1 MNTMLRRTGRV
12 PAESMSPL
20 LALLVRLDSV
30 GPNIG
35 VWKNADEALRA
46 QGDIDY
52 FAPRNLWPAIVT
64 TFRSWADAH
73 GFEHLPPCLH
83 RPGTMYLL
91 AVDHVGGRLIQLDVR
106 ERLTVSGSE
115 VIDANGLGAL
125 LVETGHGFRTL
136 RPGAEATLKLLL
148 KCIDGRGHLQEVC
161 LADESIT
168 SGIEEDLDA
177 ARATAGQVTRGG
189 EMANRLVNSIAAG
202 HPDGAAARSFW
213 TDLRMDTFRRP
224 ARLTELA
231 VYRLRRRLCPVLRW
245 ILSHGQRLPPQ
256 ADQWI
261 MDARRVHANADAWL
275 YPYLEPKAAV
285 AAPGQ
290 FVVIAGPDGVGKT
303 TLREALAA
311 SLRPDHAVWSG
322 RLSGPLTDLRRTKRP
337 PQSGSGPPARGTI
350 VSTLKILYLF
360 VDALLRWFTWT
371 RSWLKGGGW
380 VLTERGWWDIAVYP
394 ARYGVGRS
402 GRLHTMLGL
411 LSPRPNLILILEA
424 DAATI
429 RSRKQELSPSEVL
442 RQARAW
448 RSAIPRRQPHI
459 FLDAALPPGIL
470 VERTLAAIEDGSEGP
485 VTPFASV

>member
-1 MNTMLRRTGRV
+1 V

-20 LALLVRLDSV
+20 LTLLVGLDFV

-35 VWKNADEALRA
+35 VWKNADEALHA
-46 QGDIDY
+46 EGDIDY
-52 FAPRNLWPAIVT
+52 FAPRNLWPAIVA

-106 ERLTVSGSE
+106 ERLTVSGAE
-115 VIDANGLGAL
+115 VIDANGLSDL
-125 LVETGHGFRTL
+125 LLETGHGFRSL

-148 KCIDGRGHLQEVC
+148 KCIDGKGHLQEVC
-161 LADESIT
+161 MAEESIA
-168 SGIEEDLDA
+168 SGIAEDVDG
-177 ARATAGQVTRGG
+177 ARATAGLLTRGG
-189 EMANRLVNSIAAG
+189 QMAHRLVNSIAAG
-202 HPDGAAARSFW
+202 HPDHAVARSLW
-213 TDLRMDTFRRP
+213 RNLRMDTFRRP
-224 ARLTELA
+224 ATLIELA
-231 VYRLRRRLCPVLRW
+231 TYRLRRRLCPVLRW
-245 ILSHGQRLPPQ
+245 ILSHGQQLPTQ
-256 ADQWI
+256 VDQWI
-261 MDARRVHANADAWL
+261 TDVRRVHANADAWL
-275 YPYLEPKAAV
+275 YLDAEAKAAV
-285 AAPGQ
+285 VAPGQ

-303 TLREALAA
+303 TLREALAE

-337 PQSGSGPPARGTI
+337 RQSNSGPARGRT
-350 VSTLKILYLF
+350 VSTLKVLYLF
-360 VDALLRWFTWT
+360 VDASLRWLTWT
-371 RSWLKGGGW
+371 RSWLRDGGW
-380 VLTERGWWDIAVYP
+380 VITERGWWDIAVYP
-394 ARYGVGRS
+394 ARYGVERS

-411 LSPRPNLILILEA
+411 LAPRPNLILILEA

-429 RSRKQELSPSEVL
+429 RRRKQELSGSEVL
-442 RQARAW
+442 RQTRAW
-448 RSAIPRRQPHI
+448 RSVIPRRQPHI

>member
-1 MNTMLRRTGRV
+1 M
-12 PAESMSPL
+12 PAEAMPPS
-20 LALLVRLDSV
+20 LALLVELDSID
-30 GPNIG
+30 PAIG
-35 VWKNADEALRA
+35 VWKNAAEALDGV
-46 QGDIDY
+46 GDIDY
-52 FAPRNLWPAIVT
+52 FARRDLWPAILA

-91 AVDHVGGRLIQLDVR
+91 AVNHVGGRLMQLDVR

-115 VIDANGLGAL
+115 VIDAKGLGAL
-125 LVETGHGFRTL
+125 LVETGHGFKAL
-136 RPGAEATLKLLL
+136 RPGAEAALKLLL
-148 KCIDGRGHLQEVC
+148 KCIDRRGDLQEAC
-161 LADESIT
+161 LADET
-168 SGIEEDLDA
+168 VAPGIVEDLGGA
-177 ARATAGQVTRGG
+177 HATAGLLTRGG
-189 EMANRLVNSIAAG
+189 HKAKRLVNSIAAG
-202 HPDGAAARSFW
+202 HPDRAAARSFW
-213 TDLRMDTFRRP
+213 RDVRMDSFRRP
-224 ARLTELA
+224 AILTELA
-231 VYRLRRRLCPVLRW
+231 VYRLRRRLCPALRW
-245 ILSHGQRLPPQ
+245 ILSHGQQLPTQ

-261 MDARRVHANADAWL
+261 TDVRRVHANADAWL
-275 YPYLEPKAAV
+275 YLDVEPKAAV

-303 TLREALAA
+303 TLREALAE

-337 PQSGSGPPARGTI
+337 RQSNSGPRTGGRT

-360 VDALLRWFTWT
+360 VDALLRWLTWT

-411 LSPRPNLILILEA
+411 LAPRPDLILILEA

-429 RSRKQELSPSEVL
+429 RRRKQELSPSEMA

-448 RSAIPRRQPHI
+448 RSVIPRRQPHI

>member
-1 MNTMLRRTGRV
+1 V
-12 PAESMSPL
+12 PAETMSPS
-20 LALLVRLDSV
+20 LALLLELDSV
-30 GPNIG
+30 GSNIG
-35 VWKNADEALRA
+35 VWKNATDALRA

-52 FAPRNLWPAIVT
+52 FAPRNLWPAILA

-91 AVDHVGGRLIQLDVR
+91 AVDHVGGRLMQLDVR

-125 LVETGHGFRTL
+125 LVETGHGFKTL
-136 RPGAEATLKLLL
+136 RPGAEATLKMLL
-148 KCIDGRGHLQEVC
+148 KCIDGRGRLQEAC
-161 LADESIT
+161 LADESVA
-168 SGIEEDLDA
+168 SGIVEDLGGA
-177 ARATAGQVTRGG
+177 HATAGLLARGG
-189 EMANRLVNSIAAG
+189 HNADRLVKSIAGG
-202 HPDGAAARSFW
+202 HPDRASARSFW
-213 TDLRMDTFRRP
+213 TDLRMDTIRRP
-224 ARLTELA
+224 ATLTELA
-231 VYRLRRRLCPVLRW
+231 IYRLRRRLCPVLRW
-245 ILSHGQRLPPQ
+245 ILSHGQQLPTQ
-256 ADQWI
+256 ADEWI
-261 MDARRVHANADAWL
+261 TDVRRVHANADAWL
-275 YPYLEPKAAV
+275 YLDMEPKAAV

-303 TLREALAA
+303 TLREALAET
-311 SLRPDHAVWSG
+311 LRPDHAVWSG

-337 PQSGSGPPARGTI
+337 RQSNSGPPARGRT

-360 VDALLRWFTWT
+360 LDALLRWFTWT

-411 LSPRPNLILILEA
+411 LAPRPNLILILEA

-429 RSRKQELSPSEVL
+429 RGRKQELSPSEML

-448 RSAIPRRQPHI
+448 RSVIPRRQPHI

-470 VERTLAAIEDGSEGP
+470 VERTLAAIEEGSEGP